1 MQEKQAALRRFHQN
15 VEYFQV
21 HWRELLKRYP
31 EQWVAILDEE
41 IVGANP
47 DYADLLDEL
56 KAKRVPLG
64 KVFIQRATDKDELL
78 ILSV

>member
-15 VEYFQV
+15 VEYFHV

-41 IVGANP
+41 IVGVNP

-56 KAKRVPLG
+56 KANKCRSAKSSSSGP
-64 KVFIQRATDKDELL
+64 RTRM
-78 ILSV
+78 SY